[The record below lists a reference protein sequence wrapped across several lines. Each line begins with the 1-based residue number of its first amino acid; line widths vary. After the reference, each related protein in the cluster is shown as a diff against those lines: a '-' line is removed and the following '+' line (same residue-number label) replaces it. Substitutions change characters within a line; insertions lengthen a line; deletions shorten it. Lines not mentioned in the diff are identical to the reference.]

1 MIQYKT
7 IEKVIK
13 ALTQEHGF
21 DVLEDTSHFIA
32 LLSDYAP
39 NFHTEQRVIRAL
51 ARSNGFIAISM
62 SIKNQED
69 LSTLLSA
76 VCKSIAIAFQDAEQ
90 QRIALQ
96 ITKQIIAL
104 LDKRYATPVDPDDIY
119 DIGMS
124 YYRRFPKEQNI
135 PVALLLLEEAWKA
148 GNVDSLIYVANS
160 YLKGKGVT
168 QNLQLGIQYL
178 EQASES
184 NARAAVE
191 LAERLW
197 KGDGIEKDI
206 PRSVSLL
213 KRIND
218 ENALYMLGEIYREG
232 IDYSNAFECYMKAA
246 ERNHV
251 YAQYAVAIAYATGQ
265 GISRNMQEAKR
276 WLKSAAVL
284 GHGDARKKLEELG
297 ERWD

>member
-1 MIQYKT
+1 MIQYRT
-7 IEKVIK
+7 IEEAIK

-21 DVLEDTSHFIA
+21 DVLEDTPHFIA

-39 NFHTEQRVIRAL
+39 NFLSEQRVIRAL

-69 LSTLLSA
+69 LSALLPA

-96 ITKQIIAL
+96 MAKQTIAL
-104 LDKRYATPVDPDDIY
+104 LDERYSIPVDSNDIY

-135 PVALLLLEEAWKA
+135 PVALLLLEEAWNA

-168 QNLQLGIQYL
+168 QNVQLGIQYL
-178 EQASES
+178 EQASKS
-184 NARAAVE
+184 NAKAAVE

-213 KRIND
+213 KRVND

-232 IDYSNAFECYMKAA
+232 IDYSNAFEYYMKAA

-251 YAQYAVAIAYATGQ
+251 YAQFAVAIAYATGQ
-265 GISRNMQEAKR
+265 GIKRNMQEAKR